1 MQFEDLYAQ
10 IPCLDM
16 ESVNILSYQTY
27 EHFQASVSNHW

>member
-16 ESVNILSYQTY
+16 ELVNILSYQTY
-27 EHFQASVSNHW
+27 EHF